1 VNSTFLQMTRR
12 RLPTIMLLLF
22 GAVCVGC
29 RGIAF
34 PLSLLAPR
42 PLVTPAPP
50 SAEIAVRSFL
60 HAWEQAE
67 YSAMYALLAPSS
79 QAAMSEEGF
88 VDAYTGAAQAMT
100 LIRLTTSL
108 QSVLQE
114 GAGAQARFA
123 LTAQTLLFGL
133 LSFTNSVSLRL
144 SEGRWGVVWSP
155 LCILPQL
162 EEGYYLYSRSDV
174 PARGSI
180 FDRQGLGLATNG
192 RRVVVGVVPE
202 NLEQEEHTL
211 RLLSQILEESLASLR
226 DTCAGKPPHW
236 FVVLGEISAE
246 EGVEHHDTLTAE
258 PGVVLKETLARVY
271 WGGDLAPH
279 VLGCTGPITAEDAE
293 RWTARGYPP
302 DVVVGQ
308 TGLEAWGEDY
318 LRGEWGG
325 TLTVASPQG
334 ETIATLAQ
342 TAARQSRSMYTTLD
356 RVLQRRA
363 VELLGDKRG
372 AVVALDPSNGQ
383 VLAMASSPSYDLNL
397 FVPAIAPQDWQ
408 VLLNAPGQPLLNRAT
423 QGQYPPASV
432 FKIVSTAAAMGSGV
446 YAASSPFNCKGLWSG
461 LGSGWT
467 KRCWIWPRQHGPL
480 DLLEGLTRSCD
491 IVFYEVGITLHHR
504 DPAILPRYAR
514 TFGLG
519 RSTEVQ
525 GLGSPQ
531 GSSGEEAEGLIPD
544 DEWKLR
550 THEQPWT
557 VADSVHMV
565 IGQGYVLVTPI
576 QIAVL
581 VGAVANGGTLYRP
594 QLVWKVGG
602 TPEVEEQFFAPEA
615 VGRVSVT
622 PEHLAVIRDG
632 LWGVANRDYGTARWV
647 FKDFEVAVA
656 GKTGTGENPG
666 GRPHAWFAGYAPADD
681 PQIAIAVL
689 VENSG
694 EGSVAA
700 APIFRS
706 LVETFLQI
714 EDADMQPSP

>member
-1 VNSTFLQMTRR
+1 MIRCRLSTII
-12 RLPTIMLLLF
+12 PLLF
-22 GAVCVGC
+22 SAVCVGC
-29 RGIAF
+29 RGITL
-34 PLSLLAPR
+34 PLSMLAPS
-42 PLVTPAPP
+42 PLITPMPP
-50 SAEIAVRSFL
+50 QAEVAVRSFL
-60 HAWEQAE
+60 QAWERGE
-67 YSAMYALLAPSS
+67 YSAMYALTAPSS
-79 QAAMSEEGF
+79 QAAVSEEDF
-88 VDAYTGAAQAMT
+88 IDVYSDAARAMT
-100 LIRLTTSL
+100 LTRLTTRL
-108 QSVLQE
+108 QSVLQD
-114 GAGAQARFA
+114 GGGAQARFA

-133 LSFTNSVSLRL
+133 LSFTNTLSLQL
-144 SEGRWGVVWSP
+144 NEGCWGVVWSP
-155 LCILPQL
+155 GCILPQL

-174 PARGSI
+174 PARGNI

-192 RRVVVGVVPE
+192 RRVIVGVVPE

-211 RLLSQILEESLASLR
+211 RLLSTVLGESIVSLQ
-226 DTCAGKPPHW
+226 DAYAGKPPHW
-236 FVVLGEISAE
+236 FVPLGEVSAE
-246 EGVEHHDTLTAE
+246 EGVGHYDTLTAE
-258 PGVVLKETLARVY
+258 PGVVLKEVLSRVY

-279 VLGCTGPITAEDAE
+279 VLGYTGSVTAENAQE
-293 RWTARGYPP
+293 WTARGYPP

-308 TGLEAWGEDY
+308 AGIEAWGEDY

-325 TLTVASPQG
+325 TLTVVSTEG

-342 TAARQSRSMYTTLD
+342 RAARQSRSIHTTLD
-356 RVLQRRA
+356 RVLQRQA
-363 VELLGDKRG
+363 VELLEDKRG

-383 VLAMASSPSYDLNL
+383 VLAMASSPSFDLNV

-408 VLLNAPGQPLLNRAT
+408 ALLNAPGQPLLNRAT

-432 FKIVSTAAAMGSGV
+432 FKIVSITAAMGSGV
-446 YAASSPFNCKGLWSG
+446 YTANSPFNCKGLWSG

-467 KRCWIWPRQHGPL
+467 KRCWIWPRQHGSL

-491 IVFYEVGITLHHR
+491 IVFYEVGIALHDR
-504 DPAILPRYAR
+504 DPAILPQYAR
-514 TFGLG
+514 GFGLG
-519 RSTEVQ
+519 RPTDVQ

-531 GSSGEEAEGLIPD
+531 RGSTEEAGGLIGD

-557 VADSVHMV
+557 VADSVHMA
-565 IGQGYVLVTPI
+565 IGQGYVLVTPV

-581 VGAVANGGTLYRP
+581 ISAVANGGVLYRP
-594 QLVWKVGG
+594 QLVWRIGS
-602 TPEVEEQFFAPEA
+602 TPEVEEQFLAPQA
-615 VGRVSVT
+615 MGKVSVT

-647 FKDFEVAVA
+647 FRDCEVAVA
-656 GKTGTGENPG
+656 GKTGTGENPA

-689 VENSG
+689 VENGG

-714 EDADMQPSP
+714 GDEGKGPSP